1 MGHVPVSRLSPAP
14 DDHWRLRRPQGARR
28 HVGPP
33 LKKTRCGLC
42 GRARRGWYDR
52 KTQRV
57 RDLSNGDTRV
67 YLDVEVRRIDCR
79 WCGKVK
85 REKLDWLADHPL
97 YTKRFGF
104 FVGRRCRESTVRAVA
119 DELALDW
126 DTVKALDV
134 QYMQEQLRR
143 AGTPGPRAIG
153 IDEVSVGKG
162 HQYRIV
168 VSDLLRRR
176 AIWFGGTGRTEADL
190 DQFFRWLGPRK
201 CKGIRVA
208 VMDMW
213 KPFRTSTL
221 KSGNAPQAS
230 ILYDKFHILRH
241 LGNAIDA
248 VRKAEYKRVSG
259 DDRRFI
265 KGQKYT
271 LLSHRE
277 NLNSKGRESLKRL
290 LRANRRLNTAYLLK
304 ESFAQLWDYRT
315 EGWARRF
322 FANWRDALKWQ
333 RLEPFEKF
341 ATLIDKH
348 WDGIASFCRPEN
360 KDVPLGFVEGLNN
373 KIRVYQRPA
382 YGLRDEEYLRLK
394 ILTSALKPI

>member
-1 MGHVPVSRLSPAP
+1 M
-14 DDHWRLRRPQGARR
+14 
-28 HVGPP
+28 
-33 LKKTRCGLC
+33 C
-42 GRARRGWYDR
+42 GRAQRGWYDR

-67 YLDVEVRRIDCR
+67 YLDVEVRRVDCR
-79 WCGKVK
+79 RCGKVK
-85 REKLDWLADHPL
+85 RERLDWLADHPL

-104 FVGRRCRESTVRAVA
+104 FVGRRCRESTVKAVA

-126 DTVKALDV
+126 DTVKTLDK
-134 QYMQEQLRR
+134 QFMQEQLRR
-143 AGTPGPRAIG
+143 AGTPGPRAVG
-153 IDEVSVGKG
+153 IDEVSIGKG

-168 VSDLLRRR
+168 VSDLRRRR

-190 DQFFRWLGPRK
+190 DQFYQWLGPRK
-201 CKGIRVA
+201 SKGIRVA
-208 VMDMW
+208 AMDMW

-221 KSGNAPQAS
+221 KAGNAPQAS

-241 LGNAIDA
+241 LGGAIDA

-259 DDRRFI
+259 EGRRFI

-271 LLSHRE
+271 LLSHQE
-277 NLNSKGRESLKRL
+277 NLNAKGRESLKRL
-290 LRANRRLNTAYLLK
+290 LSANKRLNTAYLLK

-322 FANWRDALKWQ
+322 FTNWRDALKWQ
-333 RLEPFEKF
+333 RLKPFEKF
-341 ATLIDKH
+341 ATMIDKH

-373 KIRVYQRPA
+373 KIRVYQRRA

-394 ILTSALKPI
+394 ILTSTLKPI

>member
-1 MGHVPVSRLSPAP
+1 V
-14 DDHWRLRRPQGARR
+14 QG
-28 HVGPP
+28 
-33 LKKTRCGLC
+33 
-42 GRARRGWYDR
+42 GWYDR
-52 KTQRV
+52 KTRRV
-57 RDLSNGDTRV
+57 RDLSCGDARV
-67 YLDVEVRRIDCR
+67 YLDLEVRRVACR
-79 WCGKVK
+79 ACGKVK
-85 REKLDWLADHPL
+85 QEKLDWLAAHPF
-97 YTKRFGF
+97 YTRRFAF
-104 FVGRRCRESTVRAVA
+104 FVGRRCRDATVKAVA

-126 DTVKALDV
+126 ETVKALDT
-134 QYMQEQLRR
+134 QYMREQLRR

-153 IDEVSVGKG
+153 IDEVSVGRG

-176 AIWFGGTGRTEADL
+176 AIWFGGSGRTEADL

-201 CKGIRVA
+201 CRGIRLA

-213 KPFRTSTL
+213 KPFRASTL
-221 KSGNAPQAS
+221 KAGNAPQAS

-241 LGNAIDA
+241 LGDAIDA
-248 VRKAEYKRVSG
+248 VRKAEYKRVG
-259 DDRRFI
+259 GEDRRFI

-290 LRANRRLNTAYLLK
+290 LAANKRLNTAYLLK
-304 ESFAQLWDYRT
+304 ESFGQLWDYRA

-333 RLEPFEKF
+333 RLGPFEEF
-341 ATLIDKH
+341 AEMIDGH

-373 KIRVYQRPA
+373 KIRVYQRRA

-394 ILTSALKPI
+394 ILTSTLKPI